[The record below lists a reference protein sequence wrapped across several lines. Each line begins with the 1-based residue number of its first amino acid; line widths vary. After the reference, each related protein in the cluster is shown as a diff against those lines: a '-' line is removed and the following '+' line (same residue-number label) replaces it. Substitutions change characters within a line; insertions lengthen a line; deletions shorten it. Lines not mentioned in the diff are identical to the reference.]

1 MNKINEKEIVDIFS
15 LIRKYLKSLSEDVE
29 SEYINNE
36 KYSRKVRVHKWYQN
50 GKDIDGL
57 ILKLNNMEAK
67 IIFMV
72 NDAPKW
78 LIRK

>member
-1 MNKINEKEIVDIFS
+1 MSKINEKEIVDTSS

-29 SEYINNE
+29 SGYINNE

-50 GKDIDGL
+50 RKDIDGL
-57 ILKLNNMEAK
+57 ILKLNSTEAK
-67 IIFMV
+67 IVFMI